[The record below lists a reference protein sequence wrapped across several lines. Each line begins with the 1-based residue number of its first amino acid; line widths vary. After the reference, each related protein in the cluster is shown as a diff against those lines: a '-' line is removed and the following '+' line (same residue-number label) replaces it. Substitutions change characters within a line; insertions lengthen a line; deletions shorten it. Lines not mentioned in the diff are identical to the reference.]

1 MNTYHPKALV
11 GFFIIVFA
19 LGSGLTLTQ
28 AVAADV
34 PLMTTDELKAALGS
48 ADLVILDARAGK
60 DWKSS
65 EFKIQGAVR
74 AAPGKFDEWGST
86 YDKGKKIVLYCA

>member
-1 MNTYHPKALV
+1 MNIYHHNALM
-11 GFFIIVFA
+11 GFFIIA
-19 LGSGLTLTQ
+19 LTIGSGLTLTQ
-28 AVAADV
+28 AWAADV
-34 PLMTTDELKAALGS
+34 PLMTTDELKAALGG

-74 AAPGKFDEWGST
+74 AAPGKFKDWGST

>member
-11 GFFIIVFA
+11 GFFIIVFT
-19 LGSGLTLTQ
+19 LGSGFTLAQ